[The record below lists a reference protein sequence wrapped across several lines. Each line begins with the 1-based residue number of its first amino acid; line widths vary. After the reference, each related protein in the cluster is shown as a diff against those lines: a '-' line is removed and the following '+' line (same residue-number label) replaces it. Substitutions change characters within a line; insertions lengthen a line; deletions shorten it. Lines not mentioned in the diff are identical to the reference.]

1 MEIRTRMQSALF
13 EHELPK
19 FYQSR
24 TLMYL
29 LRNASSL
36 KTRSNHEIPVR
47 METHEYFNLRTYNAV
62 KIIIYEKIKASI
74 KYPLFV
80 LSFIFLLFG
89 IFREKKAKKEI
100 IFFTLSI
107 FLIMIIYLI
116 PEGFKYIKQTL
127 DRVIFQTTGF
137 YLVYLV
143 LFINKLKFKI

>member
-62 KIIIYEKIKASI
+62 KIIIDEKLKEKDVPVETAPLYDPLNTLFMSI
-74 KYPLFV
+74 GCGEYD
-80 LSFIFLLFG
+80 FIFTDAINPNCLIHYSPHICISLGF
-89 IFREKKAKKEI
+89 
-100 IFFTLSI
+100 SI
-107 FLIMIIYLI
+107 NSLCPAVYDSEFLNLCKMNFLHHV
-116 PEGFKYIKQTL
+116 T
-127 DRVIFQTTGF
+127 
-137 YLVYLV
+137 
-143 LFINKLKFKI
+143 